1 MASLGPRAYRSSRGA
16 PGGGTGGRIGCGGGC
31 GGGGAPLDGGTA
43 AETPPGGGGPG
54 GWDDEAILGIRKPPP
69 PPPDDVAPAGA
80 PAEAPSGGPSTIFPG
95 GMISSPVSRQR
106 LQRAPGTGLVKQV
119 TSRLVLV
126 KTNRISSFS
135 LFDPCRID
143 LTHLA
148 GRFHRHSHK
157 VPFRICRVK
166 GRKGPSTYFLR
177 VLIDQH
183 PFHGSNEYPRERNL
197 LTAFKSGGSRGLMDK
212 ASVFGTED
220 CRFDPCRD
228 QRFFFLLLR
237 RAFDAP

>member
-16 PGGGTGGRIGCGGGC
+16 PGGGTGGRIGCEGGC
-31 GGGGAPLDGGTA
+31 GGSGAPPDGVTA
-43 AETPPGGGGPG
+43 PETPPGGGGPG
-54 GWDDEAILGIRKPPP
+54 GWDAEAILGIRKPPP

-80 PAEAPSGGPSTIFPG
+80 PAVAPSGGPSTIFPG
-95 GMISSPVSRQR
+95 GMTSSPVSRRR
-106 LQRAPGTGLVKQV
+106 LQRAPGTGLVKCH
-119 TSRLVLV
+119 SRE
-126 KTNRISSFS
+126 NQQNFS

-148 GRFHRHSHK
+148 DRFHRHSHK
-157 VPFRICRVK
+157 VPFEICRVK
-166 GRKGPSTYFLR
+166 GQRRPSTYFLR

-197 LTAFKSGGSRGLMDK
+197 LTAFQSGGSRGLMDK

-228 QRFFFLLLR
+228 QRFFFFTFETRIR
-237 RAFDAP
+237 RAMM